1 VLDLLFPSTCAVC
14 GQPGPSPCDTCI
26 EALPLAAAVPVPDGL
41 DSCAALLEYRD
52 TARPLV
58 TALKYRNQRA
68 ALRRLASAMAALVDL
83 RPDAVTWAPTSPS
96 RRRARGFDQSQLLA
110 RAVASRLG
118 VPCRRLL
125 RRTSG
130 AVQTGRP
137 LALRLEGPRFA
148 PVGRVASPW
157 VVVVDDV
164 TTTGA
169 TLAAAA
175 RALRE
180 AGARR
185 VDGLVVA
192 HTPAGADRVTRA
204 APADHR

>member
-1 VLDLLFPSTCAVC
+1 MLDLLFPSTCAVC
-14 GQPGPSPCDTCI
+14 DEPGPSPCDTCI
-26 EALPLAAAVPVPDGL
+26 DGLPRAGAVPVPEGL
-41 DSCAALLEYRD
+41 DTCAALLEYRD
-52 TARPLV
+52 SARPLV
-58 TALKYRNQRA
+58 TALKYHNQRA
-68 ALRRLASAMAALVDL
+68 ALRRLASAMAALVEA

-110 RAVASRLG
+110 RAVASRCG

-125 RRTSG
+125 RRTSS

-137 LALRLEGPRFA
+137 LALRLEGPQFA
-148 PVGRVASPW
+148 PVGRATPPW

-175 RALRE
+175 RALRD

-192 HTPAGADRVTRA
+192 HTPAAAEVAARAVDR
-204 APADHR
+204 